1 MTLVLS
7 LHKARF
13 PNLLIIAIKR
23 ELNAWRLR
31 HTPHPLAYYPE
42 PIRSMIK
49 AQRLI
54 GWNQFLLGFLP
65 LSWKP
70 FLLQYLREKHLLRRY
85 SPDLWTSKIIRSS
98 WQLLHDTW
106 EARCHKLHTTDRIH
120 DLSGQQVLLESI
132 RKELAIGLHNLPAC
146 DFSRLFS
153 IPSPILFKKPLDFL
167 KDWFVTVRSGRIL
180 YNDSSLLND
189 KFTTELSLRRWVG
202 LPILVDQDSENEFS
216 DHE

>member
-23 ELNAWRLR
+23 ELNVWHLC
-31 HTPHPLAYYPE
+31 YQ
-42 PIRSMIK
+42 PIQSMIK
-49 AQRLI
+49 MQRSL

-65 LSWKP
+65 QSWKP
-70 FLLQYLREKHLLRRY
+70 YLLQYLLEKHLLCRY
-85 SPDLWTSKIIRSS
+85 SPDLWTSKIIRAT
-98 WQLLHDTW
+98 WQLLYDTW
-106 EARCHKLHTTDRIH
+106 EDRCHKLHTTDCIH
-120 DLSGQQVLLESI
+120 DLSGKQVLLESI
-132 RKELAIGLHNLPAC
+132 QSELSIGLYNLPAF

-153 IPSPILFKKPLDFL
+153 IPATTLFNKPLDFL

-180 YNDSSLLND
+180 YNDMSLLAD
-189 KFTTELSLRRWVG
+189 KFATEISLRRWVG
-202 LPILVDQDSENEFS
+202 LPPLVDHDSENEFS